1 MPFGGGLGMGAGHRE
16 ERRWW
21 FEFDR
26 LGFEVQVITLNEGGL
41 HRVRQYRQETGVDE
55 TVK

>member
-21 FEFDR
+21 FGFDR